1 MDYTE
6 PDSLRSNVK
15 ETLIVRQRL
24 RKQDFEKRCIQRW
37 AIAQLADLISNNPHD
52 TVEDTTYKLALKLLY
67 FAKTA
72 TNESVKNVF
81 YIAATFIEDEVIRL
95 FREKEGIC
103 S

>member
-95 FREKEGIC
+95 FREEEGIYP
-103 S
+103 